1 MLEIAG
7 AMPNKEAV
15 IKAMHGDKLIASIMR
30 YTSAELN
37 MCTSKLV
44 K

>member
-1 MLEIAG
+1 MLEMAG

-15 IKAMHGDKLIASIMR
+15 IKATHGDMLIASIMR

-37 MCTSKLV
+37 ICSNKLV